1 MNRNHCSSRDSTI
14 SGEGREETDHR
25 SLADG
30 SCYWHVSPS
39 YPNESSPMMSRRA
52 VIPWEIGMMI
62 FQPVVQQSSSR
73 YRFTH
78 SSENKYLE
86 ENRLEGKSY
95 YLSSRRTT
103 RNVVDTRRE
112 STVELVCLVR
122 FLVRLYLF
130 GIAWR
135 TDFEFI
141 GAINIA
147 GEKKGSTFSTISR
160 NSTIDR
166 SPRLF
171 ESVERF
177 VSFSRSWNELDNEKI
192 ARTGIPTRIS
202 YFVILS
208 SSNFHSIFSV
218 DKIITSDWYSLVVTI
233 LLLRCKWLREK
244 HHLIFNI
251 TRHIRFID
259 SFGICFRYLFIGRYI
274 FARELYSTLIDLENH
289 RFNWSNYLW
298 TKYAREGWKKID
310 SKDKYNDECVV
321 VSWSLSIETLNLGVG
336 REWRTSKASFFL
348 GGRYSRCTSE
358 NLNSS
363 SFLGDRSAEKTRDR
377 QIFFSIR
384 PKIAD
389 KSPQP
394 TLWNFSTSSP
404 RTNLTTSARMSDFT
418 LHK

>member
-1 MNRNHCSSRDSTI
+1 MHDEPQPLFIPRFHHFGRREGGNRSSITRWRIVLLARKFELPEWIESDDESESGHSVRNWDDDFPAGCTTI
-14 SGEGREETDHR
+14 
-25 SLADG
+25 LAPL
-30 SCYWHVSPS
+30 SIHP
-39 YPNESSPMMSRRA
+39 
-52 VIPWEIGMMI
+52 
-62 FQPVVQQSSSR
+62 FL
-73 YRFTH
+73 
-78 SSENKYLE
+78 ENKYLG

-103 RNVVDTRRE
+103 RNVVDARRE

-122 FLVRLYLF
+122 FLVRLHLF

-321 VSWSLSIETLNLGVG
+321 VSWSLSIETLNFGVG
-336 REWRTSKASFFL
+336 REWRTSGELF
-348 GGRYSRCTSE
+348 SRWPV
-358 NLNSS
+358 
-363 SFLGDRSAEKTRDR
+363 
-377 QIFFSIR
+377 FSLHIR
-384 PKIAD
+384 E
-389 KSPQP
+389 
-394 TLWNFSTSSP
+394 FE
-404 RTNLTTSARMSDFT
+404 
-418 LHK
+418 